1 HPAGRDAPAGQPRQ
15 AAAGDHRSA
24 VGLVPRRGRH
34 RALRRRVRARLIMR
48 AVRFVFA
55 LLLAP
60 CIALAQPAKPFGAML
75 GLQVKF
81 AQGQP
86 LTDLPSLEELGV
98 RWVRDVVP
106 WTEIEPTAGRYV
118 AFSPKLKQRLAYY
131 RQHDIGV
138 VALLTL
144 SNPTAYPA
152 TADNRA
158 RDFDLP
164 AFGRYAAAVAQLLR
178 NEGVRFVIE
187 LGNEP
192 HNSGL
197 AKRLGGQ
204 W

>member
-1 HPAGRDAPAGQPRQ
+1 
-15 AAAGDHRSA
+15 
-24 VGLVPRRGRH
+24 
-34 RALRRRVRARLIMR
+34 MR
-48 AVRFVFA
+48 AARIILA

-106 WTEIEPTAGRYV
+106 WPEIEPAAGRY
-118 AFSPKLKQRLAYY
+118 AALSPKLKQRLAYY

-144 SNPTAYPA
+144 SNPTA
-152 TADNRA
+152 
-158 RDFDLP
+158 
-164 AFGRYAAAVAQLLR
+164 
-178 NEGVRFVIE
+178 
-187 LGNEP
+187 
-192 HNSGL
+192 
-197 AKRLGGQ
+197 
-204 W
+204 